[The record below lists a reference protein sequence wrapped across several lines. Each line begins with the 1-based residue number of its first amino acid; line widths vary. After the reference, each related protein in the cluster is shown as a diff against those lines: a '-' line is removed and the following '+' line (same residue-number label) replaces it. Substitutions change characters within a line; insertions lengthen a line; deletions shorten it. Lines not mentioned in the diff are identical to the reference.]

1 MIPHTLASMFSRA
14 GLAALPQLLRTLR
27 PAPVAAMSTGTFV
40 VSQPLNYRGGARVE
54 PADASGTE
62 KAFEPATG
70 NGTETGGG
78 AGSALDPRGQGTGDS
93 WCVACGLGVAGQ
105 RPDRVREARVRES
118 CPWYRFLLKARTGCR
133 AGASRRTRW
142 KPAFGPRVSRRPGDA
157 SERQ

>member
-78 AGSALDPRGQGTGDS
+78 AGVLWAPEDS
-93 WCVACGLGVAGQ
+93 W
-105 RPDRVREARVRES
+105 
-118 CPWYRFLLKARTGCR
+118 
-133 AGASRRTRW
+133 
-142 KPAFGPRVSRRPGDA
+142 
-157 SERQ
+157 

>member
-1 MIPHTLASMFSRA
+1 MFSRA

-70 NGTETGGG
+70 NGTGTGGG
-78 AGSALDPRGQGTGDS
+78 AGVRAGPQRTAGEQGT
-93 WCVACGLGVAGQ
+93 AG
-105 RPDRVREARVRES
+105 A
-118 CPWYRFLLKARTGCR
+118 WR
-133 AGASRRTRW
+133 AGSAWRDSGLTESAKPGGGSRAPGVDSFL
-142 KPAFGPRVSRRPGDA
+142 KPGPGAERRLPEGRDGRPLWGH
-157 SERQ
+157 E